1 MSSEWKR
8 QASVWFQEHK
18 LAVSLIGIIISC
30 FMSYVGIISQ
40 WYSDSSLAPVLIIEF
55 LGDYDVWVL
64 IFGLIA
70 LSFSGYYFWL
80 TRHYMNRFEEII
92 STSSKKEFQRSW
104 TEIEQIARYQLPKA
118 YRKRLSEVRKKFGLR

>member
-40 WYSDSSLAPVLIIEF
+40 WYSAGSTTVSGAQYTVYTSANT
-55 LGDYDVWVL
+55 GDIVTCY
-64 IFGLIA
+64 IRE
-70 LSFSGYYFWL
+70 S
-80 TRHYMNRFEEII
+80 
-92 STSSKKEFQRSW
+92 
-104 TEIEQIARYQLPKA
+104 
-118 YRKRLSEVRKKFGLR
+118 